1 MKKLFVFAL
10 FGLLAAPALRAQQL
24 WRSEIGIQG
33 GCARVKPAGTGL
45 NDRIDLFDLPGLD
58 IAPARPS
65 YTAVFAVIPWSPKL
79 AIEPSF
85 SVSQTQQTLNTTLAD
100 VGLRLDYA
108 LSPKFYG
115 AAGLTLG
122 HQSGTALEETQL
134 GALIAGGY
142 RMHLTGSLR
151 GRVEARINLMS
162 KTDRYGPRDVYALLF
177 GLSATSGGG
186 TSRRAAAGPA
196 RSLWRQVI
204 GVSAGYSQIHGIR
217 NNAAANNFTMLSF
230 LGQGSRSLMPPTLFA
245 IFPIGKRL
253 AVEPG
258 FDLHRLQQAG
268 PGSLT
273 STTSNIAARLD
284 YAIHGGWYAADRKST
299 RLNSSHSQIS
309 YAVFCLKKKKMT
321 DRKQELLCET
331 SPRPKTAGILSN
343 CTGQVK
349 HKLFHTEIMI
359 FDGHFEDDLLASAAD
374 LYH

>member
-33 GCARVKPAGTGL
+33 GFARVKPAGTGL

-108 LSPKFYG
+108 LSPKLYG

-273 STTSNIAARLD
+273 SATSNIAARLD
-284 YAIHGGWYAADRKST
+284 YAIHGGWYAAAGGDAQYVKITGTPAYARPGGVVAAGYRFGLSDELSG
-299 RLNSSHSQIS
+299 RIELSHTMFPARRTNPRFPAANVTGIS
-309 YAVFCLKKKKMT
+309 LGLTVPL
-321 DRKQELLCET
+321 Q
-331 SPRPKTAGILSN
+331 
-343 CTGQVK
+343 
-349 HKLFHTEIMI
+349 
-359 FDGHFEDDLLASAAD
+359 
-374 LYH
+374 